1 MLNKLAICEL
11 LGIKYP
17 IIQGGMARLG
27 TAELVSAVSEAGG
40 LGVIGSGDAPP
51 EWLTAQIKNV
61 RERTSKP
68 FAVNVL
74 LMSPFLEDTLRV
86 VIEEHVGIVT
96 MGGGNPGVYISRLK
110 EAGTKIIPVISTV
123 ALARRVERLG
133 IDAIVAEGME
143 SGGHV
148 GDTTTMALLPQ
159 VVDAVKVP
167 VIAAGGIADGR
178 GLVAALSLGAQGVQM
193 GTRFVCSNECVAHKM
208 FKERILSEKD
218 RGTVVIG
225 KSIGHPLRCIK
236 NQMTRRFAEMEQAG
250 ASEEELGKLLM
261 GGLFKGT
268 IEGKL
273 DEGALMAGQICGLIN
288 EIKPVKNI
296 IEDIMAEAQRVIENM
311 TEPTQS

>member
-1 MLNKLAICEL
+1 MLGKLAICEL

-51 EWLTAQIKNV
+51 EWLKGQIKSV
-61 RERTSKP
+61 RERTDKP
-68 FAVNVL
+68 FAVNVML
-74 LMSPFLEDTLRV
+74 TSPFLEDTLRV
-86 VIEEHVGIVT
+86 VIEEGVGVVAL
-96 MGGGNPGVYISRLK
+96 GGGNPGVHIPRLK
-110 EAGTKIIPVISTV
+110 EAGTKVIPVVSTV
-123 ALARRVERLG
+123 ALARRVERFG

-193 GTRFVCSNECVAHKM
+193 GTRFVCSSECVAHEM
-208 FKERILSEKD
+208 FKERILSAQD
-218 RGTVVIG
+218 RVTVVIG
-225 KSIGHPLRCIK
+225 KSIGHPTRCIE
-236 NQMTRRFAEMEQAG
+236 NRMSRSFAEMEKAG
-250 ASEEELGKLLM
+250 ASEEELEELIR
-261 GGLFKGT
+261 GGLFKGA
-268 IEGKL
+268 IEGNL
-273 DEGALMAGQICGLIN
+273 DEGVLMAGQISGLIK

-296 IEDIMAEAQRVIENM
+296 IEDIMAEAQRVLEAM
-311 TEPTQS
+311 AKTT

>member
-1 MLNKLAICEL
+1 MLDRLAICEL

-40 LGVIGSGDAPP
+40 LGVIGSGDAPL
-51 EWLTAQIKNV
+51 EWLKGQIKSV
-61 RERTSKP
+61 RERTGKP
-68 FAVNVL
+68 FAVNVML
-74 LMSPFLEDTLRV
+74 TSPFLEDTLRV
-86 VIEEHVGIVT
+86 VIEEHVEVVAL
-96 MGGGNPGVYISRLK
+96 GGGNPGVYIPRLK
-110 EAGTKIIPVISTV
+110 EADIKVIPVVSTV
-123 ALARRVERLG
+123 ALARRVERFG

-193 GTRFVCSNECVAHKM
+193 GTRFVCSSECVAHEM
-208 FKERILSEKD
+208 FKERILSAQD
-218 RGTVVIG
+218 RVTVVIG
-225 KSIGHPLRCIK
+225 KSIGHPTRCIE
-236 NQMTRRFAEMEQAG
+236 NRMARSFAEMEKAG
-250 ASEEELGKLLM
+250 ASEEELEELIR
-261 GGLFKGT
+261 GGLFKGV
-268 IEGKL
+268 IEGNL
-273 DEGALMAGQICGLIN
+273 DEGVLMAGQISGLIK

-296 IEDIMAEAQRVIENM
+296 IEDIMAEAQRVLEAM
-311 TEPTQS
+311 AETT

>member
-1 MLNKLAICEL
+1 MLDKLAICEL

-51 EWLTAQIKNV
+51 EWLKGQIKSV
-61 RERTSKP
+61 RERTGKP
-68 FAVNVL
+68 FAVNVML
-74 LMSPFLEDTLRV
+74 TSPFLEGALRV
-86 VIEEHVGIVT
+86 VIEEGVGVVAL
-96 MGGGNPGVYISRLK
+96 GGGNPGVYIPRLK
-110 EAGTKIIPVISTV
+110 EAGTKVIPVVSTV
-123 ALARRVERLG
+123 ALARRVERFG

-178 GLVAALSLGAQGVQM
+178 GLVAAFSLGAQGAQM
-193 GTRFVCSNECVAHKM
+193 GTRFVCSSECVAHEM
-208 FKERILSEKD
+208 FKERILSAQD
-218 RGTVVIG
+218 RVTVVIG
-225 KSIGHPLRCIK
+225 KSIGHPTRCIE
-236 NQMTRRFAEMEQAG
+236 NRMSRSFAEMEKAS
-250 ASEEELGKLLM
+250 ASEEELEELIR
-261 GGLFKGT
+261 GGLFKGV
-268 IEGKL
+268 IEGNL
-273 DEGALMAGQICGLIN
+273 DEGVLMAGQISGLIK

-296 IEDIMAEAQRVIENM
+296 IEDIMAEAQRVLEAM
-311 TEPTQS
+311 AETT

>member
-1 MLNKLAICEL
+1 MLDKLAICKL

-51 EWLTAQIKNV
+51 EWLKGQIKSV
-61 RERTSKP
+61 RERTDKP
-68 FAVNVL
+68 FAVNVML
-74 LMSPFLEDTLRV
+74 TSPFLEDTLRV
-86 VIEEHVGIVT
+86 VIEEGVGVVAL
-96 MGGGNPGVYISRLK
+96 GGGNPGVYIPRLK
-110 EAGTKIIPVISTV
+110 EAGTKVIPVVSTV
-123 ALARRVERLG
+123 ALARRVERFG

-178 GLVAALSLGAQGVQM
+178 GLVTTLSLGAQGVQI
-193 GTRFVCSNECVAHKM
+193 GTRFVCSSECVAHEM
-208 FKERILSEKD
+208 FKERILSAQD
-218 RGTVVIG
+218 RMTMVIG
-225 KSIGHPLRCIK
+225 KSIGHPTRCIE
-236 NQMTRRFAEMEQAG
+236 NRMSRSFAEMEKAG
-250 ASEEELGKLLM
+250 ASEEELEELIR
-261 GGLFKGT
+261 GGLFKGV
-268 IEGKL
+268 IEGNL
-273 DEGALMAGQICGLIN
+273 DEGILMAGQISGLIK

-296 IEDIMAEAQRVIENM
+296 IEDIMAEAQRVLEAM
-311 TEPTQS
+311 AETT

>member
-1 MLNKLAICEL
+1 MLDKLAICKL

-51 EWLTAQIKNV
+51 EWLKGQIKSV
-61 RERTSKP
+61 RERTDKP
-68 FAVNVL
+68 FAVNVML
-74 LMSPFLEDTLRV
+74 TSPFLEDTIRV
-86 VIEEHVGIVT
+86 VIEEGVGVVAL
-96 MGGGNPGVYISRLK
+96 GGGNPGVYIPRLK
-110 EAGTKIIPVISTV
+110 EAGTKVIPVVSTV
-123 ALARRVERLG
+123 ALARRVERFG

-178 GLVAALSLGAQGVQM
+178 GLVATLSLGAQGVQI
-193 GTRFVCSNECVAHKM
+193 GTRFVCSSECVAHEM
-208 FKERILSEKD
+208 FKERILSAQD
-218 RGTVVIG
+218 RMTMVIG
-225 KSIGHPLRCIK
+225 KSIGHPTRCIE
-236 NQMTRRFAEMEQAG
+236 NRMSRSFAEMEKAG
-250 ASEEELGKLLM
+250 ASEEELEELIR
-261 GGLFKGT
+261 GGLFKGV
-268 IEGKL
+268 IEGNL
-273 DEGALMAGQICGLIN
+273 DEGILMAGQISGLIK

-296 IEDIMAEAQRVIENM
+296 IEDIMAEAQRVLEAM
-311 TEPTQS
+311 AETT